1 MRTTRT
7 YADLLGRVSGSPA
20 LAFCVRLAL
29 ASVVATASLAWGQ
42 TGAPSGSGA
51 ITVEV
56 GDQAEAWVADANGWF
71 CDDPSL
77 LRAIIVTERDLNHWV
92 VEGVKPGR
100 TTCRVGTDLGRASY
114 VFAITVTEPTPK
126 P

>member
-1 MRTTRT
+1 MRTMRT

-20 LAFCVRLAL
+20 LALSVRLAL
-29 ASVVATASLAWGQ
+29 LVVAVTGSLARAQ
-42 TGAPSGSGA
+42 TGAPAGSGA
-51 ITVEV
+51 LTVEV

-114 VFAITVTEPTPK
+114 VFAVTVTEPTPK
-126 P
+126 R